1 MATLSGGKI
10 GDTKPGDKAKWL
22 GGGDCLCLR
31 ARASGR
37 KTFLFRT
44 KRLGKTTVVT
54 LGEWSPDF
62 LLSDARQEVLNRRRF
77 AKRNSARKH
86 TLNELANEFYSRWIE
101 ANYRRPEQ
109 IKRYLDMDY
118 QYPRVWPS
126 LGGVSVGRPGNPPY
140 NPASQ

>member
-22 GGGDCLCLR
+22 RGGDCLWLR

-54 LGEWSPDF
+54 LGKWSPDF
-62 LLSDARQEVLNRRRF
+62 PLSDARQKVLNRRPF
-77 AKRNSARKH
+77 AKRHSAREH
-86 TLNELANEFYSRWIE
+86 TLNELAHEFYSRWIE

-109 IKRYLDMDY
+109 IKRYLDKDY
-118 QYPRVWPS
+118 QYTRAWPS
-126 LGGVSVGRPGNPPY
+126 LGG
-140 NPASQ
+140 